1 MEYSESKWLSIN
13 IILFRNLLIHW
24 TEHHRLQLV
33 DLEFLFLTNH
43 WHLTPA
49 AMWWMRVSQ
58 GGDDDLTWVTVAVV
72 EEKGSVVI
80 EMGLEADWRWQKLWW
95 EWRENRVPSL
105 LGHPA
110 LCVCVCVCARVHV
123 LQAAVPRQMLSLV
136 KQALHSESLINHHTS
151 TQLTWPAP
159 SLLTQ
164 LGREKT
170 LSLLF
175 FFSFCMIRSEQAP
188 LKWAAGNISHLF
200 VLFPREDRGLM
211 AISYLCVRCY
221 GLSLY
226 WLQLITLIW
235 TKNRDYKCSF
245 SVLASCRESLRGLM
259 PDLDFC
265 RKPL

>member
-1 MEYSESKWLSIN
+1 MVKYQHNPLQEPFNSLNWTPQITTCWFGVSLPDQPLTFDPCSNVVDES
-13 IILFRNLLIHW
+13 
-24 TEHHRLQLV
+24 
-33 DLEFLFLTNH
+33 LTGR
-43 WHLTPA
+43 
-49 AMWWMRVSQ
+49 WWWSYMGHCSSCR
-58 GGDDDLTWVTVAVV
+58 G
-72 EEKGSVVI
+72 KGSVVI